1 MSFPG
6 QPSPAHELL
15 LDACL
20 AEGDAA
26 SAAWRGWRATV
37 DLDRVDRSAQRLL
50 PLLYHNLSR
59 HGVAGTDADV
69 GRYRGVHRLAWYEN
83 RTASA
88 RAAAVVAAFA
98 AAGIPTLVLKGA
110 AFAHLHYPAGGVR
123 PMGDADVL
131 VPAASAPAAIRL
143 LLERGLRPHPD
154 RTEAHLLAYD
164 LPKRHGWE
172 FRDADGR
179 GIDLHWR
186 LLAVSA
192 EAALD
197 APFWS
202 GARPLRIHNVDTLT
216 LSDAHHLVH
225 VCVHALCPGPVD
237 SCHWVADAAMI
248 LRRAAPGAFDW
259 AEVLTT
265 ARRHRLEA
273 FLAPVLRYLADRFAL
288 PVPPGLVAAL
298 AAEPLAPWQR
308 AEVAAFAIRD
318 SRTRRRYHCWHR
330 LGRLR
335 ATSPAWAARPRPLAY
350 LEMMRLQWEVP
361 ALRALPLAAARKLA
375 RRLRRA

>member
-1 MSFPG
+1 
-6 QPSPAHELL
+6 
-15 LDACL
+15 
-20 AEGDAA
+20 
-26 SAAWRGWRATV
+26 
-37 DLDRVDRSAQRLL
+37 
-50 PLLYHNLSR
+50 
-59 HGVAGTDADV
+59 
-69 GRYRGVHRLAWYEN
+69 
-83 RTASA
+83 
-88 RAAAVVAAFA
+88 
-98 AAGIPTLVLKGA
+98 
-110 AFAHLHYPAGGVR
+110 
-123 PMGDADVL
+123 MGDAEVL

-154 RTEAHLLAYD
+154 RTEARLLAYD